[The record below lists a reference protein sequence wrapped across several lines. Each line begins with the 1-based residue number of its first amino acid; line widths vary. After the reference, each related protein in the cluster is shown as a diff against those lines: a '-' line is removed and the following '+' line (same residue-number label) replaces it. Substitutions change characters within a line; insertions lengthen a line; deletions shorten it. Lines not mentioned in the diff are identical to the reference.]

1 MESIKHTNKEEL
13 IREHRLEESTNAS
26 DLSLL
31 PERGIEEDVPD
42 KIDQLDLHYVLLVCY
57 DLVEHFEQEIHYV
70 AYQLLAE
77 DGVVDVVQEGL
88 DQLDCRGVHAG
99 VADVELDAHALDCV
113 AFDVFYCEDDE

>member
-1 MESIKHTNKEEL
+1 MQSIKNTNKEQL
-13 IREHRLEESTNAS
+13 IREHRLEESTNTS

-31 PERGIEEDVPD
+31 SEGGIEEDVPD

-57 DLVEHFEQEIHYV
+57 HLVEHFEQEIHYV

-88 DQLDCRGVHAG
+88 DQLDCRGVHA
-99 VADVELDAHALDCV
+99 
-113 AFDVFYCEDDE
+113 

>member
-1 MESIKHTNKEEL
+1 MPDALSAFERIKKISNEGYTNIDESNKLRPHIGKRSMQSIKNTNKEQL

-57 DLVEHFEQEIHYV
+57 HLVEHFE
-70 AYQLLAE
+70 
-77 DGVVDVVQEGL
+77 
-88 DQLDCRGVHAG
+88 
-99 VADVELDAHALDCV
+99 
-113 AFDVFYCEDDE
+113 